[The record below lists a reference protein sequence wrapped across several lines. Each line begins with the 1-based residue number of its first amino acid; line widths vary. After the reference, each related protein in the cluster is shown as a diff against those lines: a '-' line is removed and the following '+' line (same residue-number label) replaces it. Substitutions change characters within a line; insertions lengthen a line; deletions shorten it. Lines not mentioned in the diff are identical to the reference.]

1 MHPAADKPGCL
12 AGLDARRPKH
22 QNASLGRLGKTG
34 GRRRT
39 RASPEPGQTAR
50 SQTGPPVRP
59 FLLHLRNEPPAFWA
73 YSFAMPA
80 SLCCNRLSFL
90 IGARPG
96 TFSFGA

>member
-12 AGLDARRPKH
+12 GGLYARRPKR
-22 QNASLGRLGKTG
+22 QNASLGRPGET
-34 GRRRT
+34 GRRRLI

-50 SQTGPPVRP
+50 NHTGPPVRP
-59 FLLHLRNEPPAFWA
+59 FLLHLCNGTPAFWA

-96 TFSFGA
+96 TFSSGA